1 MHQSIQSADQIH
13 NLPSSILGYTIQARI
28 GRSASA
34 ELYSAFD
41 SDGQHVAIK
50 HVRFGD
56 ARSTR
61 MVAQLQNE
69 LEFSRVISHPGVRR
83 VHSLEMELN
92 AQGELAEAA
101 LVMEFIDGAP
111 IRRLPGLSIGQSLAW
126 FGQVAYALAAM
137 HRCRF
142 IHCDVKPGNILVMR
156 DDRIKLIDLGQSC
169 PIGHRKAHASGT
181 RDFMAPEQTRRMPL
195 SPKTDIYGFGATLY
209 WLLTGELVPA
219 IAPEEALPV
228 CSRAIPPM
236 EINPR
241 ISRPVSDLI
250 MACIQPDERRRPE
263 SFAQVAP
270 RLEPIGMET
279 HSEQPALAAAG

>member
-1 MHQSIQSADQIH
+1 MHHTIQSAAQIH
-13 NLPSSILGYTIQARI
+13 AQPGSILGYTVQARI

-41 SDGQHVAIK
+41 TDGQRIAIK
-50 HVRFGD
+50 HVRFRD
-56 ARSTR
+56 ARATR
-61 MVAQLQNE
+61 LVAQLQNE

-92 AQGELAEAA
+92 AQGKLAEAA

-111 IRRLPGLSIGQSLAW
+111 IRRLPEMSIGQSLAW

-142 IHCDVKPGNILVMR
+142 IHCDIKPGNILVTR

-169 PIGHRKAHASGT
+169 PIGCRKAHASGT

-195 SPKTDIYGFGATLY
+195 SPRTDIYGFGATLY

-219 IAPEEALPV
+219 IAPEEALPMS
-228 CSRAIPPM
+228 SRAMPPM
-236 EINPR
+236 EIDPR
-241 ISRPVSDLI
+241 ISRPVSDLV
-250 MACIQPDERRRPE
+250 MACIQPDERLRPE
-263 SFAQVAP
+263 SFAKIAP
-270 RLEPIGMET
+270 RIERMGMT
-279 HSEQPALAAAG
+279 SWQNQPALAAAG